1 MRSDDISIV
10 LLGKTGVG
18 KSASGN
24 TILGRAAFQS
34 NPNASSVTVK
44 CQKATAEVNG
54 THVAVVDTPGLFDT
68 ELSEK
73 YVKKE
78 IIRCVSLSAPGP
90 HVFVLVLQVGRYTMH
105 EKKTVQKILK
115 LFKGSAATHTIVL
128 FTRADDLT
136 GGMTIEEYVDKNKD
150 LNQLVGL
157 CGGRCHAFNNK
168 DNNDLTQVTSLIKK
182 IEEIKEKNGR
192 YSNYLYQWADAEIE
206 RIRQK
211 KMDKR
216 ERAIQKREAELQY
229 LERYICDL
237 EERLQEKVKIIMKE
251 ENLKM
256 HEEKRK
262 LEKERGQLEEQ
273 KRKLEKERGQLEE
286 EKKEEEEGRRKLEEE
301 KRKLEEERKQ
311 LEEQKR
317 KLEEERNELE
327 KKRQDCNKKAR
338 EAAENSNGFIK
349 KCGMTVIGAT
359 VGSLL
364 TALLGDLVAPGA
376 STAVVVGYR
385 LGGAVLGAYGAVGAK
400 NPLEAAKSASST
412 VVTIAKEIQRGKQEY
427 ANIGKP
433 AQI

>member
-1 MRSDDISIV
+1 MRSDISVV

-24 TILGRAAFQS
+24 TILGREVFQA

-68 ELSEK
+68 ELSEEF
-73 YVKKE
+73 VKKE

-90 HVFVLVLQVGRYTMH
+90 HVFVLVLQVGRYTIH

-128 FTRADDLT
+128 FTRADDLKD
-136 GGMTIEEYVDKNKD
+136 GMTIKEYVDKNKD
-150 LNQLVGL
+150 LKQLVGL

-168 DNNDLTQVTSLIKK
+168 DNNNLTQVTSLIKK

-206 RIRQK
+206 RRKQK

-216 ERAIQKREAELQY
+216 ERAIQKREVELQKREVELQC
-229 LERYICDL
+229 LERCICDL
-237 EERLQEKVKIIMKE
+237 EERLQEKVKITMKE

-256 HEEKRK
+256 HEE
-262 LEKERGQLEEQ
+262 

-301 KRKLEEERKQ
+301 QRKLEEERKQ
-311 LEEQKR
+311 LEEEKR

-327 KKRQDCNKKAR
+327 KTRQDCNKKAR
-338 EAAENSNGFIK
+338 EEAENSNGFIK
-349 KCGMTVIGAT
+349 KCGMTTIGAT

-364 TALLGDLVAPGA
+364 VALLVNLVAPGA
-376 STAVVVGYR
+376 STAVAVGCS
-385 LGGAVLGAYGAVGAK
+385 LGGAILGGYGAVGAK
-400 NPLEAAKSASST
+400 NPLEAVKSSSST
-412 VVTIAKEIQRGKQEY
+412 VITIAKEIQRGKQEL
-427 ANIGKP
+427 ANTGKP